1 MKIAIITWFE
11 NLNFGTALQAYALQK
26 YLKDSFGADVS
37 LINYSPNKKDQ
48 LHSIKQKTHRLAYR
62 AFKKIKSCFYDEY
75 KRYDKL
81 METTYFEEK
90 VKRESLFNSFLAENI
105 AFTERVKSREDLNGL
120 NNEFDLFICGSDQI
134 WNPINL
140 NGVYFLDFVKEKIKL
155 SYAAS
160 FGMNYIP
167 KYADDYIRE
176 YLKDFKG
183 ISIREGTCKNEL
195 EKITDKKV
203 SVVCDPTF
211 LISPESWEKLQS
223 QNSFDKKY
231 FVTYFLGDTKFNRKA
246 IKSAESKFHLSNLII
261 PNTEYAVNISKKEN
275 IALGPKDFIS
285 AIYNSEFVLTD
296 SFHAVCFSIMFKK
309 NFCVLEKQ
317 KGYNPFR
324 QNSRIESL
332 LNILGISERFVKNS
346 SRLEKAMSTP
356 IDYNAVYKR
365 LDKYIEASKCYLGE
379 CIKID

>member
-26 YLKDSFGADVS
+26 YIKDNFNAEVS
-37 LINYSPNKKDQ
+37 LINYSPNRKDQ
-48 LHSIKQKTHRLAYR
+48 LHSFKQKTHRLTYR
-62 AFKKIKSCFYDEY
+62 ILKKIKCCFHDEY

-81 METTYFEEK
+81 METTYLKEK
-90 VKRESLFNSFLAENI
+90 KEREALFNSFLFESITLTEPVKNEND
-105 AFTERVKSREDLNGL
+105 FKKLND
-120 NNEFDLFICGSDQI
+120 NFDLFICGSDQI

-140 NGVYFLDFVKEKIKL
+140 NGIYFLNFVKSKNKF

-160 FGMNYIP
+160 FGINYIP
-167 KYADDYIRE
+167 KYAEEYIYE

-183 ISIREGTCKNEL
+183 ISLRESTCKAEL
-195 EKITDKKV
+195 ERITRKKV

-211 LISPESWEKLQS
+211 LISPDVWKKLQNNRS
-223 QNSFDKKY
+223 YNKKY

-246 IKSAESKFHLSNLII
+246 IKLAENKFDLFNLII
-261 PNTEYAVNISKKEN
+261 PNTEYAVKISKKEN
-275 IALGPKDFIS
+275 ISMGPKDFIS

-296 SFHAVCFSIMFKK
+296 SFHAVCFSIIFKK

-317 KGYNPFR
+317 KSSNPFR

-332 LNILGISERFVKNS
+332 LAILGLSDRFVKTTS
-346 SRLEKAMSTP
+346 QLEKIMSTP
-356 IDYNAVYKR
+356 IDYSSVNKK
-365 LDKYIEASKCYLGE
+365 LENYIEESKCFLGD